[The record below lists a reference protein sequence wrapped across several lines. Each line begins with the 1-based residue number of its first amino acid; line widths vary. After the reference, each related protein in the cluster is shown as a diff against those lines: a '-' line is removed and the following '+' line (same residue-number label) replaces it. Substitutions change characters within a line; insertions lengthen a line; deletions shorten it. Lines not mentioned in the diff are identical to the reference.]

1 MAKKNKKLAY
11 IILGIAA
18 VIIILAI
25 FGYFKITGSPT
36 VAAFLN
42 IYKGNVQVDHGKGWA
57 AAQDGMKLTE
67 LDHVKTMQDSEAA
80 VVLHESVI
88 VNMAPDTEL
97 FIKDLTKKHIKVEQP
112 SGSTWNKFTGIAGVE
127 DYSVETPTT
136 VATVRGTGF
145 EVNMN
150 SILVGEGEV
159 EVEYNGEKY
168 VVKLGKKAVIRDG
181 QLVIEDL
188 TEEDWARIRKEGLQT
203 IEAWKILRMKE
214 VEKHPILARQLKK
227 TYMVTD
233 EEIQARLEQADRGE
247 YDLDELAKKSPVQME
262 SVYKIK
268 AFTEEIIK
276 ENKKLENK

>member
-1 MAKKNKKLAY
+1 LAKKNKKLAY
-11 IILGIAA
+11 IILGMAA
-18 VIIILAI
+18 VIIIIAI
-25 FGYFKITGSPT
+25 FGYFKITGSTT

-42 IYKGNVQVDHGKGWA
+42 IYQGNVQVDHGKGWVG
-57 AAQDGMKLTE
+57 AQDGMNLAE
-67 LDHVKTMQDSEAA
+67 QDHVKTLQDSEAA

-97 FIKDLTKKHIKVEQP
+97 FIKDLTKEHMKVEQP

-127 DYSVETPTT
+127 GYSVETPTT

-145 EVNMN
+145 EVNME

-159 EVEYNGEKY
+159 EVEYQGEKIL
-168 VVKLGKKAVIRDG
+168 VKIGKKAVIRDG
-181 QLVIEDL
+181 QLVLEDF
-188 TEEDWARIRKEGLQT
+188 TEEDWKRIRREGSQT
-203 IEAWKILRMKE
+203 IEAWKTLRMKE

-233 EEIQARLEQADRGE
+233 EDIKQKLEQADRGE
-247 YDLDELAKKSPVQME
+247 FDLDELAKKSPVQME

-268 AFTEEIIK
+268 AFTEEIVK
-276 ENKKLENK
+276 EYKKLENK

>member
-11 IILGIAA
+11 IILGIAV
-18 VIIILAI
+18 VIIIIAI
-25 FGYFKITGSPT
+25 FGYFKMTGSPT

-42 IYKGNVQVDHGKGWA
+42 IYQGNVQVDHGSGWA
-57 AAQDGMKLTE
+57 AAQDGMNLAE
-67 LDHVKTMQDSEAA
+67 QDHVKTMQDSEAA

-97 FIKDLTKKHIKVEQP
+97 FIKDLTKEHVKVEQP

-127 DYSVETPTT
+127 GYSVETPTT

-145 EVNMN
+145 EVNME

-168 VVKLGKKAVIRDG
+168 KVKLGKKAVIREG

-188 TEEDWARIRKEGLQT
+188 TEEDWARIRREGSQA
-203 IEAWKILRMKE
+203 IEAWKVLRMKE
-214 VEKHPILARQLKK
+214 VEKHPILAKQLKK
-227 TYMVTD
+227 TYGVTD
-233 EEIQARLEQADRGE
+233 EEIQARLEQVDRGE

-276 ENKKLENK
+276 EYKRLENK

>member
-11 IILGIAA
+11 IILGMAA
-18 VIIILAI
+18 VIIIIAI
-25 FGYFKITGSPT
+25 FGYFKITGSTT

-42 IYKGNVQVDHGKGWA
+42 IYQGNVQVDHGKGWVG
-57 AAQDGMKLTE
+57 AQDGMNLAE
-67 LDHVKTMQDSEAA
+67 QDHVKTLQDSEAA

-97 FIKDLTKKHIKVEQP
+97 FIKDLTKEHMKVEQP

-127 DYSVETPTT
+127 GYSVETPTT

-145 EVNMN
+145 EVNME

-159 EVEYNGEKY
+159 EVEYQGEKIL
-168 VVKLGKKAVIRDG
+168 VKIGKKAVIRDG
-181 QLVIEDL
+181 QLVLEDF
-188 TEEDWARIRKEGLQT
+188 TEEDWKRIRREGSQT
-203 IEAWKILRMKE
+203 IEAWKTLRMKE

-233 EEIQARLEQADRGE
+233 EDIKQKLEQADRGE
-247 YDLDELAKKSPVQME
+247 FDLDELAKKSPVQME

-268 AFTEEIIK
+268 AFTEEIVK
-276 ENKKLENK
+276 EYKKLENK